1 MGPLLRPGDAEGTPM
16 FIFSRPFR
24 AVAGGLAV
32 ALLTVCLDRACQTP
46 DGASDPA
53 PAAVEAAKAPS
64 PACATP
70 AACGI
75 VRAGS

>member
-1 MGPLLRPGDAEGTPM
+1 M

-24 AVAGGLAV
+24 AVGGGLAV
-32 ALLTVCLDRACQTP
+32 ALLTVCLDRACETP
-46 DGASDPA
+46 YAATASR
-53 PAAVEAAKAPS
+53 PAAAEATKAPS

-70 AACGI
+70 VACGI

>member
-1 MGPLLRPGDAEGTPM
+1 M

-24 AVAGGLAV
+24 AVAAGLSVAV
-32 ALLTVCLDRACQTP
+32 LTVCLDRACTAP
-46 DGASDPA
+46 GTSSTAL
-53 PAAVEAAKAPS
+53 PAAPDTAKAPS

-70 AACGI
+70 VACGI

>member
-1 MGPLLRPGDAEGTPM
+1 M

-24 AVAGGLAV
+24 AVAAGLSVAV
-32 ALLTVCLDRACQTP
+32 LTVCLDRACAAPGTGSVALP
-46 DGASDPA
+46 PA
-53 PAAVEAAKAPS
+53 PDTAKAHA

>member
-1 MGPLLRPGDAEGTPM
+1 M

-24 AVAGGLAV
+24 AVAGGLSV
-32 ALLTVCLDRACQTP
+32 ALVTVCLDRACDTVDP
-46 DGASDPA
+46 TSASR
-53 PAAVEAAKAPS
+53 PAAVETAKSPS

>member
-1 MGPLLRPGDAEGTPM
+1 M

-24 AVAGGLAV
+24 AVAGGLSV
-32 ALLTVCLDRACQTP
+32 ALLTVCLDRACEPP
-46 DGASDPA
+46 DSASAALRAAA
-53 PAAVEAAKAPS
+53 PATKPLP
-64 PACATP
+64 PACAAP

>member
-1 MGPLLRPGDAEGTPM
+1 M

-24 AVAGGLAV
+24 AVAGGLSV
-32 ALLTVCLDRACQTP
+32 ALVTVCLDRACDPSDRTS
-46 DGASDPA
+46 ASQ
-53 PAAVEAAKAPS
+53 PAAIEAAKGPA

>member
-1 MGPLLRPGDAEGTPM
+1 M

-24 AVAGGLAV
+24 AVAAGLSV
-32 ALLTVCLDRACQTP
+32 AFLMLCLDRACEAPGTSS
-46 DGASDPA
+46 AA
-53 PAAVEAAKAPS
+53 LPAAAHAEKAQS
-64 PACATP
+64 PACAAP

>member
-1 MGPLLRPGDAEGTPM
+1 M

-24 AVAGGLAV
+24 AVLGGLSV
-32 ALLTVCLDRACQTP
+32 ALLTVCLDRACDTS
-46 DGASDPA
+46 DRLRASR
-53 PAAVEAAKAPS
+53 PAAAETAKSPS

>member
-1 MGPLLRPGDAEGTPM
+1 M
-16 FIFSRPFR
+16 FIFSRPSR
-24 AVAGGLAV
+24 AVLGGLSV
-32 ALLTVCLDRACQTP
+32 ALVTVCLDRACDT
-46 DGASDPA
+46 SDRTSMPR
-53 PAAVEAAKAPS
+53 PAAVETAKSPS